1 MMAAAA
7 ATAVKLLLVEDDAD
21 ASEAITRV
29 LRKSGFEVE
38 WCSSA
43 GAALVELET
52 GPKPAAAIV
61 DLGLPDATGDLVLW
75 RIRRDYARDVPVA
88 VISGR
93 PDLLA
98 RPELQREVPDAVFPK
113 PLDLKAVVA
122 WLKSVT

>member
-1 MMAAAA
+1 MAPAS
-7 ATAVKLLLVEDDAD
+7 ATAVKLLLVEDDPD
-21 ASEAITRV
+21 AGDAIVRV
-29 LRKSGFEVE
+29 LRKSGFDVE
-38 WCSSA
+38 WCNCA
-43 GAALVELET
+43 GAALVELEM
-52 GPKPAAAIV
+52 GPKPAAAII